1 MRIEDIRRMV
11 QDIIE
16 KGFAKFLHIC
26 EENKYDQRNDQRN
39 DQRK

>member
-1 MRIEDIRRMV
+1 MRIEDIRRMA

-26 EENKYDQRNDQRN
+26 EERQI
-39 DQRK
+39 